1 MGLNRRAFLG
11 TGAAL
16 VTGYVTTASASTRS
30 INGGSAEK
38 NVLKALE
45 SYVEHHRTDWGL
57 PGMTVTVVTREGFEG
72 FVTSG
77 LADVGRNTPVG
88 ADHLFQIGSISKMF
102 GALAVYSLIEEGVL
116 TAETKIEVALR
127 GLRVRDGEG
136 ITLQHL
142 LNHTAGLP
150 ADSSIFPEGGLWSA
164 FEPGTNWS
172 YSNSGYNLAGLIA
185 ASVTGAPYPDVVFER
200 VLSKL
205 GMSASKASI
214 RVVDR
219 GLYAQGYEPAL
230 TDRLNPHPGIMTAAP
245 WVDLDNAAG
254 CIASTGGDMAKFLR
268 FLINLND
275 GKGGPVI
282 NDVTAAKFLTDP
294 VEGWSAGAHYGNGI
308 ARVTI
313 DGREYL
319 HHTGG
324 MVSFCSSLHVDR
336 KAGVAA
342 FASTN
347 VHYALNY
354 RPRLVT
360 LYACELMRALSNGVA
375 ARKPKSPVEKLE
387 KPERFVGVFTAEGG
401 DRIEILSDGAIIS
414 LRHGDVLSPMQQVA
428 PNLFA
433 APESKFT
440 ITGIA
445 FELDDEGV
453 TRLWAG
459 DVEYL
464 RDQSLGYKPQTAPAL
479 KAYAGRYDN
488 DDRWAGPIYVY
499 ARNNELWI
507 GNAVKLTPI
516 DDNSWR
522 LGDDSSPER
531 ISFAGFINGAPHQ
544 LIFSGTPYLRR
555 FS

>member
-1 MGLNRRAFLG
+1 MT
-11 TGAAL
+11 TGFAA
-16 VTGYVTTASASTRS
+16 TANATTRL
-30 INGGSAEK
+30 IHGGNSEK
-38 NVLKALE
+38 KALKALE
-45 SYVEHHRTDWGL
+45 NYVERHRTDWGL

-77 LADVGRNTPVG
+77 LADVEQNTPVG
-88 ADHLFQIGSISKMF
+88 ADHLFQVGSISKMF
-102 GALAVYSLIEEGVL
+102 GALTVYSLIEEGVL
-116 TAETKIEVALR
+116 TTETKIEESLR
-127 GLRVRDGEG
+127 GLRIRDGEG

-172 YSNSGYNLAGLIA
+172 YSNSGYYLAGLIA
-185 ASVTGAPYPDVVFER
+185 ASAAGAPYPDVVFER
-200 VLSKL
+200 VLSKI
-205 GMSASKASI
+205 GMSASKPSI
-214 RVVDR
+214 QVVDR
-219 GLYAQGYEPAL
+219 DLYAQGYEPAL

-275 GKGGPVI
+275 GKGSPVF
-282 NDVTAAKFLTDP
+282 NDATAARFLADP

-308 ARVTI
+308 ARVLI

-360 LYACELMRALSNGVA
+360 LYACELMRALSNSEPA
-375 ARKPKSPVEKLE
+375 PKPKSPVEKLE
-387 KPERFVGVFTAEGG
+387 KSERFVGVFMAEDG
-401 DRIEILSDGAIIS
+401 DRIEVISDNAIIR
-414 LRHGDVLSPMQQVA
+414 LRHDDVLTAMQQVA
-428 PNLFA
+428 PNLFT
-433 APESKFT
+433 APETKFA

-445 FELDDEGV
+445 FEFDGEDV
-453 TRLWAG
+453 ARLWAG

-507 GNAVKLTPI
+507 GNAVKLTLI
-516 DDNSWR
+516 DDNLWR

-531 ISFAGFINGAPHQ
+531 ITFGGFINGAPHQ